1 MGSDKDE
8 VWSTPP
14 PPEKSTNVTPN
25 QTQESLPD
33 IVSAK
38 PARTVEKEPR
48 TNKDTF
54 KELSDHVQLLRTT
67 SELIVTDREF
77 YKEIK
82 NEIDDLL
89 AKLDFQI
96 FKGLEAPP
104 SQGVDMSN
112 EQEISIIEH
121 REELEVSKNL
131 IVNIKTVTA
140 GNNTSESETAL
151 ENTNENVTSLEE
163 QVGAKL
169 DETCGDKKDTVQE
182 EDLEIPANNV
192 VTHQELLT
200 DDEDSLI
207 PETPDKKSK
216 KRKRKP
222 VISDDEESNNEEV
235 SVAEVAIEK
244 EVDSIDSTPIQ
255 RTRKKKLINTIN
267 DDESDSGLE
276 SEKKM
281 EIEDAV
287 IEPPP
292 PDDTSDKNR
301 EDVLSPAPADD
312 TEQ

>member
-112 EQEISIIEH
+112 EQEVSIIEH
-121 REELEVSKNL
+121 REELEVSRNL

-140 GNNTSESETAL
+140 SNDASESEKTAL
-151 ENTNENVTSLEE
+151 ENTNENVTSTEE
-163 QVGAKL
+163 QVGSKL
-169 DETCGDKKDTVQE
+169 DETCGDKKETSQEE
-182 EDLEIPANNV
+182 EDLVELPANNV
-192 VTHQELLT
+192 VTH
-200 DDEDSLI
+200 
-207 PETPDKKSK
+207 
-216 KRKRKP
+216 
-222 VISDDEESNNEEV
+222 
-235 SVAEVAIEK
+235 
-244 EVDSIDSTPIQ
+244 
-255 RTRKKKLINTIN
+255 
-267 DDESDSGLE
+267 
-276 SEKKM
+276 
-281 EIEDAV
+281 
-287 IEPPP
+287 
-292 PDDTSDKNR
+292 
-301 EDVLSPAPADD
+301 
-312 TEQ
+312 